1 VHAFDVL
8 ADPVRR
14 RLLELL
20 AEGERSSGDM
30 TNIIQT
36 EFGVTQSAVSQHLK
50 VLRDNGFANVRIDGS
65 RRIYAVNAEP
75 MHDVDVW
82 LDRFRAFWAPKL
94 EALAT
99 EIARGK
105 RQRRLASSH
114 KTKESDSAK
123 AADATTGKAAGARR
137 AR

>member
-1 VHAFDVL
+1 
-8 ADPVRR
+8 
-14 RLLELL
+14 
-20 AEGERSSGDM
+20 M
-30 TNIIQT
+30 TNIIQA

-50 VLRDNGFANVRIDGS
+50 VLRDNGFATVRIDGS

-75 MHDVDVW
+75 MRDVDVW

-99 EIARGK
+99 EVARGK

-114 KTKESDSAK
+114 RPKESDTAT
-123 AADATTGKAAGARR
+123 AADATTRKAASARR
-137 AR
+137 AK